1 MYDYMKHLRWAKL
14 KVGVVITIA
23 LAIVFLAVMFAG
35 SIEKMFYPKTFV
47 YALFSDVKGLRP
59 GAPVWFSGVEIG
71 AVKSLTFEPGGYI
84 KVGMAV
90 DKTSLKYLKEDSTA
104 NILTLG
110 LLGDKYIEI
119 SPGSKEA
126 PQLRAGAT
134 ISGSAE
140 VEFQDIVRT
149 SQESIARLNKFVDML
164 EKVLVEI
171 ETGKGTLSKL
181 LTDAELYDSLKDAT
195 KGLSRLVG
203 RIEAG
208 KGTVGRLFKDETLY
222 DNMASSAKDIRAFAD
237 SLKSSD
243 GTLNRLIKDRELYDR
258 FVKASRS
265 LDEFTARLDESKGTL
280 NKLIEDKSLYDNL
293 DSVSRNLDDILQ
305 RVDKGEGVMGKLV
318 RGDEMG
324 DELVSTLREL
334 NALIK
339 DIQEHPRKY
348 FKFSI
353 F

>member
-14 KVGVVITIA
+14 KVGIVITVA
-23 LAIVFLAVMFAG
+23 LSIVFLAVMFAG
-35 SIEKMFYPKTFV
+35 SIEKMFYPKTIV
-47 YALFSDVKGLRP
+47 YAIFSDVKGLRP

-71 AVKSLTFEPGGYI
+71 SVKSLTFETGGYI
-84 KVGMAV
+84 KVGMAIE
-90 DKTSLKYLKEDSTA
+90 KSSLKYLKEDSTA

-110 LLGDKYIEI
+110 LLGDKFIEI
-119 SPGSKEA
+119 SPGSKES
-126 PQLRAGAT
+126 PQLRAGDT

-149 SQESIARLNKFVDML
+149 SQESIERLNKFVDML
-164 EKVLVEI
+164 QKVLAEI

-181 LTDAELYDSLKDAT
+181 LTDPELYNSLKDT
-195 KGLSRLVG
+195 SKGLSRLVD

-208 KGTVGRLFKDETLY
+208 KGTVGKLFRDETLY

-237 SLKSSD
+237 TLKSSD
-243 GTLNRLIKDRELYDR
+243 GTLNKLIKDRELYDR
-258 FVKASRS
+258 FVKASQS
-265 LDEFTARLDESKGTL
+265 LDEFTGRLEESRGTL

-293 DSVSRNLDDILQ
+293 NSVSKNLGDILE
-305 RVDKGEGVMGKLV
+305 RIDKGEGVVGKLV
-318 RGDEMG
+318 KKDELG
-324 DELVSTLREL
+324 DELVSTIREL
-334 NALIK
+334 NKLIK

-348 FKFSI
+348 FKFSV